1 MKIALAQF
9 PAAAGDVAANT
20 ARMTRWVAEAA
31 RAGAEAVAFPEMS
44 DTGYAPDFFAAKA
57 SPWDGAPLT
66 ALRDAAR
73 THRIAVLAGLSE
85 KAEGR
90 LYNALAAIGPDG
102 ALLGRY
108 RKTHLFPLPPNREP
122 DHFVSGSELAL
133 FSLGGMTWGASICYD
148 LRFPEL
154 YRALTL
160 RGAEVFVNV
169 AAWPVARAAHW
180 ELFLR
185 ARAAENQAWF
195 VGVNQVGF
203 IGEIEQAGGSC
214 VVDPFGNVAAKAS
227 SDREELL
234 LAEILP
240 DRAREIRANFP
251 IRAARRPDHYADL
264 ARPDPS

>member
-9 PAAAGDVAANT
+9 QAAAGDVSANV
-20 ARMTRWVAEAA
+20 AVMIRRMAEAA
-31 RAGAEAVAFPEMS
+31 RAGADVIAFPEMS
-44 DTGYAPDFFAAKA
+44 DTGYAPDFFAKTA

-66 ALRDAAR
+66 ALRDAAH

-90 LYNALAAIGPDG
+90 IYNALAAIDPDG

-108 RKTHLFPLPPNREP
+108 RKTHLFPFPPNREP
-122 DHFVSGSELAL
+122 DHFVSGSELTL
-133 FSLGGMTWGASICYD
+133 FSLSGMTWGASICFD

-160 RGAEVFVNV
+160 RGAEVFVNA

-180 ELFLR
+180 ELFAR

-195 VGVNQVGF
+195 VAVNQVGF
-203 IGEIEQAGGSC
+203 LGDIEQAGGSC
-214 VVDPFGNVAAKAS
+214 VVNPFGDVVAKAS
-227 SDREELL
+227 SHREELL
-234 LAEILP
+234 FAEILP
-240 DRAREIRANFP
+240 ERTRELRANFP
-251 IRAARRPDHYADL
+251 IRAARRPDLYADL
-264 ARPDPS
+264 ARAEAL